1 MDDNRVTIEHVL
13 NSKSPSI
20 IWALLS
26 TPEGLAKWIADEV
39 KAVDGQLMFVWG
51 NMAGNHEIRMADVIG
66 QKKYEYIRFRW
77 SEERFRDS
85 YWELRIEKSELTDDY
100 NLLITDFV
108 VDYDKE
114 TMMDIWE
121 ANLESLHCST
131 GL

>member
-1 MDDNRVTIEHVL
+1 MDDNRVTVEHVL

-39 KAVDGQLMFVWG
+39 KAVDGKLMFVWG
-51 NMAGNHEIRMADVIG
+51 NLAGNHEIRMAEILG
-66 QKKYEYIRFRW
+66 RRNQEYIRFRW
-77 SEERFRDS
+77 DEERFKDTF
-85 YWELRIEKSELTDDY
+85 WELRMEKSELTDDY

-108 VDYDKE
+108 VDYDRE
-114 TMMDIWE
+114 TMIDIWN
-121 ANLESLHCST
+121 ANIESLHRST

>member
-51 NMAGNHEIRMADVIG
+51 DMAGNHEI
-66 QKKYEYIRFRW
+66 
-77 SEERFRDS
+77 
-85 YWELRIEKSELTDDY
+85 RIEKSELTDDY

-121 ANLESLHCST
+121 ANLESLHRST